1 MGTPGPDRQPVTT
14 QRVIF
19 RNLFALLGGRY
30 GDAQSRPAICDNSE
44 SDFQEL
50 VCARG
55 RTASSRRWPSHLL
68 RAVVFVFP
76 LMSAGS

>member
-68 RAVVFVFP
+68 RAVFLAVSRF
-76 LMSAGS
+76 LASS